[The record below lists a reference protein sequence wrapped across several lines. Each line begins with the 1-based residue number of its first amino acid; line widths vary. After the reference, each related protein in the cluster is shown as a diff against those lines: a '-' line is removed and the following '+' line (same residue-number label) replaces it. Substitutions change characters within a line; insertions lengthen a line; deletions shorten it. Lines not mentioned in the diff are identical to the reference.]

1 MYQIFLGGNH
11 MMSNEE
17 VIKIVQKN
25 KENLQPLVDEGY
37 IFYDDLLEILEIVID
52 GDQVADAIQKVF
64 DIEYAIAHETSING
78 MFSDYGIIILNNQ
91 LYEKKDELIKEH
103 YN

>member
-37 IFYDDLLEILEIVID
+37 IFMMIYL
-52 GDQVADAIQKVF
+52 K
-64 DIEYAIAHETSING
+64 S
-78 MFSDYGIIILNNQ
+78 
-91 LYEKKDELIKEH
+91 
-103 YN
+103 

>member
-1 MYQIFLGGNH
+1 

-37 IFYDDLLEILEIVID
+37 IFYDDLC
-52 GDQVADAIQKVF
+52 
-64 DIEYAIAHETSING
+64 
-78 MFSDYGIIILNNQ
+78 
-91 LYEKKDELIKEH
+91 
-103 YN
+103 

>member
-37 IFYDDLLEILEIVID
+37 IFYDDLFEILEIVID

-78 MFSDYGIIILNNQ
+78 MFYDYGIIILNNQ